1 MGAEFS
7 NARKDIR
14 SPEAGPISD
23 DRSLSPLNTPTSK
36 PLEQLDPLELK
47 NLETNLSTLQ
57 GIIDNFCEEVAR
69 MLCDPLD
76 KVSGPIE
83 EDLPIRSETIR
94 QAYELLTTFT
104 LQSRQY
110 EAIVP
115 AIETTTHAIQVG
127 IRTNLDK
134 LTTLKNETS
143 IDVSQLHEIS
153 RDIRKLLS
161 YDTETLTPQ
170 IHYLLQDVK
179 LRRES
184 GSPSDEGLV

>member
-1 MGAEFS
+1 MDAEFS

-14 SPEAGPISD
+14 SLEAGPISD
-23 DRSLSPLNTPTSK
+23 DRSFSPLNTPLSK
-36 PLEQLDPLELK
+36 PLEQLGPLELK
-47 NLETNLSTLQ
+47 NLETNLSRLQ
-57 GIIDNFCEEVAR
+57 EIIENFGEKVAH

-76 KVSGPIE
+76 EVSGPIE
-83 EDLPIRSETIR
+83 EDLPIGSESLR

-115 AIETTTHAIQVG
+115 AIEATTHAIQDG
-127 IRTNLDK
+127 LRTNLDK

-170 IHYLLQDVK
+170 IHYLLQGIK